1 MTPTTSREHEPERR
15 SGSRRLLSRP
25 AAWPRRRWLPAAVL
39 LIALLL
45 VGGAAGLADRS
56 RDAAARALAAERH
69 QAAVAPGVANG
80 SPGDVR
86 VSQARPRAVVGPR
99 MLKGSPRGERVLSFD
114 YRTWNGALGSAL
126 VVIPAWYRKAGS
138 PPLPLVISSHGRGG
152 GSLGPVKRWRH
163 LESRDGFIL
172 VAPSGQ
178 GWRLSAYS
186 FAAPGQ
192 VSDLMRMPQL
202 VHRAFPW
209 IRIRRRCVYAAGSS
223 MGGMEALMLAARYP
237 DRIAACV
244 SADAVTDLAARYEV
258 MPISRG
264 TGSYVQGIVRLE
276 VGGTPAQTPFAY
288 AVRSPLAYARNL
300 AYGGV
305 PLLVYWSPK
314 DREVMNQRTQ
324 QSGRLCRRIKALNP
338 QAPLTTVVTDLP
350 HGIAYSYKE
359 LLPEALVFLH
369 PHGRW
374 RLLPA
379 SPPPRWYYASAQRSA
394 TVWGYHFVAR
404 GDPRSFWHVSVVSSK
419 LLKLV
424 SAQPLSISIPSSE
437 GTLALVRT
445 AGRDRLLTSAG
456 GHDILVR
463 LPPGRTTVRLATTT
477 LPGIVELLVGR

>member
-1 MTPTTSREHEPERR
+1 
-15 SGSRRLLSRP
+15 
-25 AAWPRRRWLPAAVL
+25 
-39 LIALLL
+39 
-45 VGGAAGLADRS
+45 
-56 RDAAARALAAERH
+56 
-69 QAAVAPGVANG
+69 
-80 SPGDVR
+80 
-86 VSQARPRAVVGPR
+86 

-152 GSLGPVKRWRH
+152 GPLGPVNRWRH

-178 GWRLSAYS
+178 GRRFSAYS

-264 TGSYVQGIVRLE
+264 TGSYVQGIVGLE
-276 VGGTPAQTPFAY
+276 VGGTPAQVPFAY

-300 AYGGV
+300 ACGGV

-324 QSGRLCRRIKALNP
+324 QSGLLCRRIKALNP

-350 HGIAYSYKE
+350 HGIAYSYMQ

-374 RLLPA
+374 R
-379 SPPPRWYYASAQRSA
+379 
-394 TVWGYHFVAR
+394 TVAR
-404 GDPRSFWHVSVVSSK
+404 QSS
-419 LLKLV
+419 
-424 SAQPLSISIPSSE
+424 A
-437 GTLALVRT
+437 ALVLRLG
-445 AGRDRLLTSAG
+445 AAIRDRLGLSLRHEGRAAQLLARQRRLLEAAERGQRPAAQHRHSFERRHAG
-456 GHDILVR
+456 SRDN
-463 LPPGRTTVRLATTT
+463 GRS
-477 LPGIVELLVGR
+477 